1 MKRRDKTG
9 GKAAKAQRPKT
20 LKRGSA
26 PKIAGRRSSPVSNMD
41 TDVARLTRER
51 DEALERQTAT
61 AEILGAISGSPT
73 DTQPVFDAIVQ
84 SGLKL
89 FPGAATTI
97 VLPDGDQMQ
106 AVAIA
111 DKDSKREKAW
121 RRRFPSCAR
130 PDPNA
135 WHGDPRLQGDRFS
148 RRERACDGPDGAGRQ
163 ELSRQRVSGNHH
175 HADDSRQDRNRRN
188 QRGARGAGAALRKAA
203 RAS

>member
-1 MKRRDKTG
+1 MW
-9 GKAAKAQRPKT
+9 
-20 LKRGSA
+20 
-26 PKIAGRRSSPVSNMD
+26 
-41 TDVARLTRER
+41 LTRER

-111 DKDSKREKAW
+111 DNDQ
-121 RRRFPSCAR
+121 
-130 PDPNA
+130 NA
-135 WHGDPRLQGDRFS
+135 KKHGDAAFPLCS
-148 RRERACDGPDGAGRQ
+148 TGAKCMA
-163 ELSRQRVSGNHH
+163 QRS
-175 HADDSRQDRNRRN
+175 SI
-188 QRGARGAGAALRKAA
+188 AR
-203 RAS
+203 

>member
-1 MKRRDKTG
+1 MPCLSLGGGNETARQRG
-9 GKAAKAQRPKT
+9 GKAAKTRRDKT

-26 PKIAGRRSSPVSNMD
+26 PKIAGRRSSPVSNIH
-41 TDVARLTRER
+41 TDVVRLTRER
-51 DEALERQTAT
+51 DEALEQQIST

-111 DKDSKREKAW
+111 RKYSKSLKK
-121 RRRFPSCAR
+121 
-130 PDPNA
+130 
-135 WHGDPRLQGDRFS
+135 HGDAAFPLMCSTGPKCMARRSRLS
-148 RRERACDGPDGAGRQ
+148 TLVPM
-163 ELSRQRVSGNHH
+163 
-175 HADDSRQDRNRRN
+175 
-188 QRGARGAGAALRKAA
+188 
-203 RAS
+203 

>member
-1 MKRRDKTG
+1 
-9 GKAAKAQRPKT
+9 
-20 LKRGSA
+20 
-26 PKIAGRRSSPVSNMD
+26 MD

-51 DEALERQTAT
+51 DEALERQTAN

-111 DKDSKREKAW
+111 DKDSNAKKHGDAA
-121 RRRFPSCAR
+121 FPLRR

-135 WHGDPRLQGDRFS
+135 WHGDPRLQGDRFPDVK
-148 RRERACDGPDGAGRQ
+148 EHVTGPMA
-163 ELSRQRVSGNHH
+163 
-175 HADDSRQDRNRRN
+175 
-188 QRGARGAGAALRKAA
+188 RGARNFL
-203 RAS
+203 ASGYRQSPSCR

>member
-1 MKRRDKTG
+1 
-9 GKAAKAQRPKT
+9 
-20 LKRGSA
+20 
-26 PKIAGRRSSPVSNMD
+26 MD

-97 VLPDGDQMQ
+97 VLPDRDQMQ

-111 DKDSKREKAW
+111 DKDL
-121 RRRFPSCAR
+121 
-130 PDPNA
+130 NA
-135 WHGDPRLQGDRFS
+135 KEHGDAAFPVCSTGPKCMA
-148 RRERACDGPDGAGRQ
+148 RR
-163 ELSRQRVSGNHH
+163 SSI
-175 HADDSRQDRNRRN
+175 
-188 QRGARGAGAALRKAA
+188 AR
-203 RAS
+203 